1 MSEFRG
7 VTPPNS
13 VEAEQ
18 SVLGAMMQD
27 ENAVLQ
33 AVEALSTDDFYQPAH
48 REIFEAMVA
57 LHHQQRPIDLVTVD
71 AELTRRG
78 TLEGIG
84 GTEYL
89 MRLMSFVPTT
99 ANVKAYITLVAEKS
113 TLRKLIKASQ
123 EISQEC
129 YSQQNPLQE
138 TLGHAEKAIFDI
150 VMNRASGESL
160 VHVRDVLYNT
170 YANIEEL
177 AKLKGRVSGVPTGFT
192 LLDNMLTGLHG
203 GELII
208 IGARP
213 SMGKTSFAMN
223 IATHAA
229 LYANKSVA
237 VFSLEMPREQIA
249 LRMLCSDARVN
260 MQSVRQGTLREEDW
274 IKLAKSIG
282 PMSNSPVYIDDTAGI
297 TPTQLR
303 SRCRRLMMDK
313 GLDLIIVDYLGLARR
328 RQDREPSAGGE
339 RNQPPAEGDCAGA
352 ESAADCLRA
361 ALPCIDDARQQ
372 APRAVRPAR
381 LRLHRAGRGRRHV
394 HPPRG
399 LLRPRNGGQ
408 ERGRN
413 HHCEAEK
420 RPVGH
425 GEGRVAERIHD
436 VHGFAALGDGGR
448 ERRGCAV
455 LTCCILLCQAV
466 FSFQTVLWHS
476 TRGRS
481 DRPLDS
487 FGSPLLHTCFL
498 SQVI

>member
-33 AVEALSTDDFYQPAH
+33 AAEALSTDDFYQPAH

-177 AKLKGRVSGVPTGFT
+177 AKLKGRVSA
-192 LLDNMLTGLHG
+192 DRLHPAG
-203 GELII
+203 QHAHRS
-208 IGARP
+208 ARRR
-213 SMGKTSFAMN
+213 
-223 IATHAA
+223 THHHRRAPVHGQNV
-229 LYANKSVA
+229 LRD
-237 VFSLEMPREQIA
+237 EHRHPR
-249 LRMLCSDARVN
+249 R
-260 MQSVRQGTLREEDW
+260 TLREQ
-274 IKLAKSIG
+274 K
-282 PMSNSPVYIDDTAGI
+282 
-297 TPTQLR
+297 
-303 SRCRRLMMDK
+303 
-313 GLDLIIVDYLGLARR
+313 RR
-328 RQDREPSAGGE
+328 RILAGNAA
-339 RNQPPAEGDCAGA
+339 R
-352 ESAADCLRA
+352 ADCPAYALLRR
-361 ALPCIDDARQQ
+361 ARQH
-372 APRAVRPAR
+372 AKR
-381 LRLHRAGRGRRHV
+381 
-394 HPPRG
+394 PPRH
-399 LLRPRNGGQ
+399 P
-408 ERGRN
+408 
-413 HHCEAEK
+413 A
-420 RPVGH
+420 
-425 GEGRVAERIHD
+425 
-436 VHGFAALGDGGR
+436 
-448 ERRGCAV
+448 
-455 LTCCILLCQAV
+455 
-466 FSFQTVLWHS
+466 
-476 TRGRS
+476 
-481 DRPLDS
+481 
-487 FGSPLLHTCFL
+487 
-498 SQVI
+498 